1 MKFQHLF
8 FLLEIVTRELHLQCY
23 RKSHS
28 FVSTPFLLN
37 RSRYCIIKGKRP
49 TFIGKF
55 QRLFFLMEVATWKK
69 IRGYGL
75 KATFQ
80 HLFFLMEVATD
91 YEYVPHVS
99 CYPFQHLFFL
109 TEVATWSK
117 AQRRNLSP
125 QLVSTPFLPNRSRY
139 SEWGVRQYP
148 VIKEMF
154 QHLFFLTEVATINNI

>member
-1 MKFQHLF
+1 MHIWAFFNEGDSEFQYLFFLIEVATSREGRFRYTWKGEGFQHLF

-80 HLFFLMEVATD
+80 HLFFLMEVATGTG
-91 YEYVPHVS
+91 
-99 CYPFQHLFFL
+99 LL
-109 TEVATWSK
+109 
-117 AQRRNLSP
+117 R
-125 QLVSTPFLPNRSRY
+125 
-139 SEWGVRQYP
+139 
-148 VIKEMF
+148 
-154 QHLFFLTEVATINNI
+154 